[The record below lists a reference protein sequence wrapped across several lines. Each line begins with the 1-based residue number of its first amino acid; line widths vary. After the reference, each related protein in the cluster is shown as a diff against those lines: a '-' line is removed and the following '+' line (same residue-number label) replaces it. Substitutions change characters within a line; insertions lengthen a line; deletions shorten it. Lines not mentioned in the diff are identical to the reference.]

1 MSRFL
6 QVYEPDTG
14 LMLTQESVDFMLSK
28 SDPEFIV
35 ATEGF
40 GDIMK
45 KIWDAIVKFFKWLI
59 EKIQKLYNRM
69 KEFVKGLVKKKEQIK
84 QEQKEREK
92 KALDKIANDTV
103 GGHEKAA
110 NELMDDLHKSN
121 EKLAKHMAK
130 TDKEFD
136 EQRKHIEELDKRIK
150 SNEKAAG
157 GLKPKDYYDK
167 RREEA
172 HAEFKKA
179 DAEMMDALDK
189 TAKAT
194 AAVHDAATSKKV
206 EPPKP
211 EPPKDE
217 SINIDGLIFDYG
229 GSEFEHAIFDSTKV
243 FEKVILEIKKFLKT
257 IKIDTNDLDNSML
270 EYDDDGLQPAFNAI
284 NKLLVDYKIYS
295 RTDSKYGLGVNG
307 NNSMQFDDLNDLAK
321 FVEKRLMTGCKEL
334 GKMLNKIVLTA
345 DEIAKKRDKF
355 SVALYKKYKK
365 YYSEIESTEMTDNEQ
380 WIKETFGD
388 LRHRFKTI
396 GEVSTRIY
404 NAITHD
410 YHKMTKVLNDNHI
423 YI

>member
-110 NELMDDLHKSN
+110 NELMDDLHKSAD
-121 EKLAKHMAK
+121 KMKKTMADA
-130 TDKEFD
+130 DK
-136 EQRKHIEELDKRIK
+136 K
-150 SNEKAAG
+150 SSG

-179 DAEMMDALDK
+179 DADMMDALDK

-194 AAVHDAATSKKV
+194 AAVHDAATGKKEAPKPEPKKA

-217 SINIDGLIFDYG
+217 SFDVDGLIFNYKG
-229 GSEFEHAIFDSTKV
+229 NEFDKAIDDGLKGL
-243 FEKVILEIKKFLKT
+243 EKVILLCKKVLSNIKVDISNPDNAVNNNDDKCYEPIF
-257 IKIDTNDLDNSML
+257 KILNTLRDKYKIGERTDAKWGSSKDGGNSMHFKNID
-270 EYDDDGLQPAFNAI
+270 E
-284 NKLLVDYKIYS
+284 
-295 RTDSKYGLGVNG
+295 
-307 NNSMQFDDLNDLAK
+307 LADV
-321 FVEKRLMTGCKEL
+321 VEKRMMPSCKEL
-334 GKMLNKIVLTA
+334 HKMLNKIILFF
-345 DEIAKKRDKF
+345 DEVAKKDCHYDHSLENKYGERARNLNDVNLTEKEREMRAMF
-355 SVALYKKYKK
+355 SK
-365 YYSEIESTEMTDNEQ
+365 
-380 WIKETFGD
+380 
-388 LRHRFKTI
+388 LRRSFKSI
-396 GEVSTRIY
+396 GETSTRIY
-404 NAITHD
+404 NVITHD
-410 YHKMTKVLNDNHI
+410 YHKMNNIVFDKKYKDW
-423 YI
+423 